1 VTATRTP
8 ARRLISAVTLTGFL
22 LLAAAWMVAFR
33 PQALGGPARYLVI
46 RGDSMVPTY
55 ATGDFVVLHTQPT
68 YRIGDIVGY
77 AVPKGEIGAGLLV
90 IHRIIG
96 GDATHGFTVKGDN
109 NRAPDPW
116 RPRTQDIA
124 GSAWVLIPRV
134 GQAIVA
140 IRSPI
145 TVAALAAAI
154 VVAVVLFRI
163 PARTRP
169 RDDPRGGTVTTGWR
183 PTVVAAVEAH
193 PTVPRL
199 RQSPRGSTDSRVR
212 RLGAGPDS

>member
-116 RPRTQDIA
+116 RPRPQDIA
-124 GSAWVLIPRV
+124 GSAWVLIPVV
-134 GQAIVA
+134 GRAIVA
-140 IRSPI
+140 IRSPV

-154 VVAVVLFRI
+154 VVALVLFRM
-163 PARTRP
+163 PTTRP
-169 RDDPRGGTVTTGWR
+169 RATA
-183 PTVVAAVEAH
+183 VAAVEAH

-199 RQSPRGSTDSRVR
+199 RQSPRGSTDSRVP